1 MRKYRI
7 RDLREDKDLPQK
19 VVADVLGLSQQ
30 QYSRVENEE
39 AEVTAKHLI
48 KLALFY
54 DVSVDYILKLSDIE
68 KRYAFENKL
77 EGSSI
82 TISGDSFEAPCVGKY
97 ILCSGK
103 CKSVYLYKGKTYKI
117 SDFGATSI
125 KEVWCQG
132 SESK

>member
-19 VVADVLGLSQQ
+19 VIADILSLSQQ

-68 KRYAFENKL
+68 KR
-77 EGSSI
+77 
-82 TISGDSFEAPCVGKY
+82 
-97 ILCSGK
+97 
-103 CKSVYLYKGKTYKI
+103 
-117 SDFGATSI
+117 
-125 KEVWCQG
+125 
-132 SESK
+132 

>member
-54 DVSVDYILKLSDIE
+54 DVSVDYILKLSDI
-68 KRYAFENKL
+68 
-77 EGSSI
+77 I
-82 TISGDSFEAPCVGKY
+82 
-97 ILCSGK
+97 IL
-103 CKSVYLYKGKTYKI
+103 KI
-117 SDFGATSI
+117 YFIDAY
-125 KEVWCQG
+125 
-132 SESK
+132 

>member
-7 RDLREDKDLPQK
+7 RDLRENKDLPQK

-68 KRYAFENKL
+68 KR
-77 EGSSI
+77 
-82 TISGDSFEAPCVGKY
+82 
-97 ILCSGK
+97 
-103 CKSVYLYKGKTYKI
+103 
-117 SDFGATSI
+117 
-125 KEVWCQG
+125 
-132 SESK
+132 

>member
-7 RDLREDKDLPQK
+7 RELREDKDLPQK

-54 DVSVDYILKLSDIE
+54 DVSVEYILKLSDIE
-68 KRYAFENKL
+68 KR
-77 EGSSI
+77 
-82 TISGDSFEAPCVGKY
+82 
-97 ILCSGK
+97 
-103 CKSVYLYKGKTYKI
+103 
-117 SDFGATSI
+117 
-125 KEVWCQG
+125 
-132 SESK
+132 

>member
-19 VVADVLGLSQQ
+19 VVADVLCLSQQ

-68 KRYAFENKL
+68 KR
-77 EGSSI
+77 
-82 TISGDSFEAPCVGKY
+82 
-97 ILCSGK
+97 
-103 CKSVYLYKGKTYKI
+103 
-117 SDFGATSI
+117 
-125 KEVWCQG
+125 
-132 SESK
+132 

>member
-19 VVADVLGLSQQ
+19 VVADALGLSQQ

-68 KRYAFENKL
+68 KR
-77 EGSSI
+77 
-82 TISGDSFEAPCVGKY
+82 
-97 ILCSGK
+97 
-103 CKSVYLYKGKTYKI
+103 
-117 SDFGATSI
+117 
-125 KEVWCQG
+125 
-132 SESK
+132 

>member
-1 MRKYRI
+1 MSKYRI
-7 RDLREDKDLPQK
+7 RDLRENKDLPQK

-68 KRYAFENKL
+68 KR
-77 EGSSI
+77 
-82 TISGDSFEAPCVGKY
+82 
-97 ILCSGK
+97 
-103 CKSVYLYKGKTYKI
+103 
-117 SDFGATSI
+117 
-125 KEVWCQG
+125 
-132 SESK
+132 

>member
-7 RDLREDKDLPQK
+7 RDLRENKDLPQK
-19 VVADVLGLSQQ
+19 VVAYVLGLSQQ

-68 KRYAFENKL
+68 KR
-77 EGSSI
+77 
-82 TISGDSFEAPCVGKY
+82 
-97 ILCSGK
+97 
-103 CKSVYLYKGKTYKI
+103 
-117 SDFGATSI
+117 
-125 KEVWCQG
+125 
-132 SESK
+132 

>member
-7 RDLREDKDLPQK
+7 RDLRENKDLPQK
-19 VVADVLGLSQQ
+19 VVADVLCLSQQ

-68 KRYAFENKL
+68 KR
-77 EGSSI
+77 
-82 TISGDSFEAPCVGKY
+82 
-97 ILCSGK
+97 
-103 CKSVYLYKGKTYKI
+103 
-117 SDFGATSI
+117 
-125 KEVWCQG
+125 
-132 SESK
+132 

>member
-1 MRKYRI
+1 MRKFRI

-68 KRYAFENKL
+68 KR
-77 EGSSI
+77 
-82 TISGDSFEAPCVGKY
+82 
-97 ILCSGK
+97 
-103 CKSVYLYKGKTYKI
+103 
-117 SDFGATSI
+117 
-125 KEVWCQG
+125 
-132 SESK
+132 

>member
-39 AEVTAKHLI
+39 AEVTAKHLV

-68 KRYAFENKL
+68 KR
-77 EGSSI
+77 
-82 TISGDSFEAPCVGKY
+82 
-97 ILCSGK
+97 
-103 CKSVYLYKGKTYKI
+103 
-117 SDFGATSI
+117 
-125 KEVWCQG
+125 
-132 SESK
+132 

>member
-7 RDLREDKDLPQK
+7 RELREDKDSPQK

-54 DVSVDYILKLSDIE
+54 DVSVEYILKLSDIE
-68 KRYAFENKL
+68 KR
-77 EGSSI
+77 
-82 TISGDSFEAPCVGKY
+82 
-97 ILCSGK
+97 
-103 CKSVYLYKGKTYKI
+103 
-117 SDFGATSI
+117 
-125 KEVWCQG
+125 
-132 SESK
+132 

>member
-19 VVADVLGLSQQ
+19 VIADILSLSQQ

-68 KRYAFENKL
+68 KRQK
-77 EGSSI
+77 
-82 TISGDSFEAPCVGKY
+82 
-97 ILCSGK
+97 
-103 CKSVYLYKGKTYKI
+103 
-117 SDFGATSI
+117 
-125 KEVWCQG
+125 
-132 SESK
+132 

>member
-7 RDLREDKDLPQK
+7 RDLRENKNLPQK

-68 KRYAFENKL
+68 KR
-77 EGSSI
+77 
-82 TISGDSFEAPCVGKY
+82 
-97 ILCSGK
+97 
-103 CKSVYLYKGKTYKI
+103 
-117 SDFGATSI
+117 
-125 KEVWCQG
+125 
-132 SESK
+132 

>member
-54 DVSVDYILKLSDIE
+54 DVSVEYILKLSDIE
-68 KRYAFENKL
+68 KR
-77 EGSSI
+77 
-82 TISGDSFEAPCVGKY
+82 
-97 ILCSGK
+97 
-103 CKSVYLYKGKTYKI
+103 
-117 SDFGATSI
+117 
-125 KEVWCQG
+125 
-132 SESK
+132 

>member
-7 RDLREDKDLPQK
+7 RDLRENKDLPQK
-19 VVADVLGLSQQ
+19 VVADVLYLSQQ

-68 KRYAFENKL
+68 KR
-77 EGSSI
+77 
-82 TISGDSFEAPCVGKY
+82 
-97 ILCSGK
+97 
-103 CKSVYLYKGKTYKI
+103 
-117 SDFGATSI
+117 
-125 KEVWCQG
+125 
-132 SESK
+132 

>member
-68 KRYAFENKL
+68 KR
-77 EGSSI
+77 
-82 TISGDSFEAPCVGKY
+82 
-97 ILCSGK
+97 
-103 CKSVYLYKGKTYKI
+103 
-117 SDFGATSI
+117 
-125 KEVWCQG
+125 
-132 SESK
+132 

>member
-7 RDLREDKDLPQK
+7 RDLRENKNLPQK

-54 DVSVDYILKLSDIE
+54 DVSVDYILKLIDIE
-68 KRYAFENKL
+68 KR
-77 EGSSI
+77 
-82 TISGDSFEAPCVGKY
+82 
-97 ILCSGK
+97 
-103 CKSVYLYKGKTYKI
+103 
-117 SDFGATSI
+117 
-125 KEVWCQG
+125 
-132 SESK
+132 

>member
-19 VVADVLGLSQQ
+19 VVADILGLSQQ

-68 KRYAFENKL
+68 KR
-77 EGSSI
+77 
-82 TISGDSFEAPCVGKY
+82 
-97 ILCSGK
+97 
-103 CKSVYLYKGKTYKI
+103 
-117 SDFGATSI
+117 
-125 KEVWCQG
+125 
-132 SESK
+132 